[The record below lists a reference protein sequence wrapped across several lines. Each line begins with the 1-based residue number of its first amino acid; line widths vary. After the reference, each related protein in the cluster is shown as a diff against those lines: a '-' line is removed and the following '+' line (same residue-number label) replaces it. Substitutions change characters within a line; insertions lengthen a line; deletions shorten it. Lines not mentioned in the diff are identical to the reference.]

1 MKNSFNEDVIDAA
14 KQLYAKKAED
24 VRVIN
29 VSHLTI
35 VADYFILAS
44 GRSDVHVKALCDEI
58 RKFMHEKGREQ
69 LRIEGYREGRW
80 IVIDYG
86 DILVHIFHKREREFY
101 GLERLWVD
109 GNNFTV
115 VTDEMMEAGVSA
127 QTSQP

>member
-1 MKNSFNEDVIDAA
+1 MKNQFTDEVIQAA
-14 KQLYAKKAED
+14 KQLFAKKAED
-24 VRVIN
+24 VRILN

-44 GRSDVHVKALCDEI
+44 GRSDVHVKSLCDEI
-58 RKFMHEKGREQ
+58 KKHMHEIGRVQ

-101 GLERLWVD
+101 GLERLWID
-109 GNNFTV
+109 GDNSMVITDDDMKISDTTV
-115 VTDEMMEAGVSA
+115 TK
-127 QTSQP
+127 

>member
-1 MKNSFNEDVIDAA
+1 MKIGFSDDVISAA
-14 KQLYAKKAED
+14 KLLFFEKAED
-24 VRVIN
+24 VYVIN

-44 GRSDVHVKALCDEI
+44 GRSDVHVKSLCDEI
-58 RKFMHEKGREQ
+58 SKYMNDKGYKM
-69 LRIEGYREGRW
+69 LRMEGYREGRW

-109 GNNFTV
+109 GNNYRV
-115 VTDEMMEAGVSA
+115 ITDADMEAGA
-127 QTSQP
+127 PQ